1 MKSVWEKEVEMP
13 SFGALEDDIEVE
25 AAVIGGGLAGLLTAY
40 KLMREGV
47 GCVVIEA
54 AGICSGQTKKQR
66 QGSRKS
72 CFEKSEEA
80 LSKGLSQ

>member
-13 SFGALEDDIEVE
+13 SFGAIEDDIEVE

-47 GCVVIEA
+47 DCVVIEA
-54 AGICSGQTKKQR
+54 AGICSGQTKNTTAR
-66 QGSRKS
+66 
-72 CFEKSEEA
+72 
-80 LSKGLSQ
+80 SKEILL